1 MATVRMAAGNLLGTV
16 ADTANAL
23 STTMN
28 TVAGGVSIFNDM
40 VNNIKNK
47 RRESTLV
54 EMISYRDNL
63 INDASLDAVKREENI
78 RSYIGNDEAKQKSF
92 NEFHNKLQTAFEQYD
107 NKVRQNEE

>member
-16 ADTANAL
+16 ADTANAV

-28 TVAGGVSIFNDM
+28 TVAGGVSILNDM

-92 NEFHNKLQTAFEQYD
+92 NDFHNKLNDAFQKYD
-107 NKVRQNEE
+107 QQNSVEE

>member
-16 ADTANAL
+16 ADTANAI
-23 STTMN
+23 STAMN
-28 TVAGGVSIFNDM
+28 TVAGGVSILNDM

-78 RSYIGNDEAKQKSF
+78 RSYIGNDEGKQKSF
-92 NEFHNKLQTAFEQYD
+92 TDFHSKLEEAFKAYD
-107 NKVRQNEE
+107 NKVRQDEE

>member
-16 ADTANAL
+16 ADTANAI

-28 TVAGGVSIFNDM
+28 TVAGGVSILNDM

-78 RSYIGNDEAKQKSF
+78 RSYIGSDEGKQKSF
-92 NEFHNKLQTAFEQYD
+92 NDFHSKLEAAFEDYD
-107 NKVRQNEE
+107 KKNSETE

>member
-1 MATVRMAAGNLLGTV
+1 MATVRMAAGNLLSTV
-16 ADTANAL
+16 ADTANTV

-28 TVAGGVSIFNDM
+28 TISGGVSILNDM
-40 VNNIKNK
+40 VQSIKNK

-78 RSYIGNDEAKQKSF
+78 RSYIGEDSTKQESF
-92 NEFHNKLQTAFEQYD
+92 NNFHEKLLNAFQIYD
-107 NKVRQNEE
+107 KKQSEE

>member
-16 ADTANAL
+16 ADTANAI

-28 TVAGGVSIFNDM
+28 TVAGGVSILNDM

-78 RSYIGNDEAKQKSF
+78 RSYIGNDEGKQKSF
-92 NEFHNKLQTAFEQYD
+92 NDFHSKLEAAFENYD
-107 NKVRQNEE
+107 RKNSETE